1 MRIKPWGSFSP
12 SLPTPTPHSSLYCP
26 RSRDNRSFAANCAS
40 IGGVGTGSCGTYE
53 NAYNEIDL
61 SARGKR
67 TRPYMMR
74 VKVKRFASERHFL
87 ASRRYPSILFVERT
101 TPSRATVTVTSGWL
115 PCKADTRSGNRW
127 VTRKLYPVHFTSRV
141 DRYRRPARYNF
152 TWPVR
157 FLLVMF
163 VCNNTSDR

>member
-1 MRIKPWGSFSP
+1 MRAYAYKTMRFFFSIPSHPHPPQFPLLPPKSGQSFVRRK
-12 SLPTPTPHSSLYCP
+12 LRIH
-26 RSRDNRSFAANCAS
+26 R
-40 IGGVGTGSCGTYE
+40 GVGTGSCGTYE

-74 VKVKRFASERHFL
+74 VKVRRFASERHFL

-115 PCKADTRSGNRW
+115 PCKADTRSGNRC

-152 TWPVR
+152 T
-157 FLLVMF
+157 
-163 VCNNTSDR
+163 